1 MNKLTTFINNNYI
14 FLTCVVILGMLFFL
28 TISTFPY
35 FGDDIY
41 IPTDFFGWSF
51 YGGNPIIAWKLVINI
66 IKFKT
71 FSSIM
76 LTLIILLN
84 CYLIFFYSFS
94 RNIFNSTTKI
104 KDTIYYVLIFLLYLK
119 FGTWE
124 ANLSL
129 DAAYIHT
136 GSVLII
142 LACFIPFYY
151 LLQGK
156 DVFLNKY
163 VMILLMLLSV
173 YPLGFSSYT
182 SVPLWLIASSVS
194 VLFYVYRYKKIP
206 FIHMAYIILTFI
218 SYYLMMFV
226 FKTKILGHQ
235 PIEWSKINNI
245 YNLIKQIVG
254 IYMLYVYLFLI
265 LFTFIYCIYL
275 IIKNKSFNVLI
286 LNNNLILLKSLLILF
301 LFLFKVIVFIISQ

>member
-28 TISTFPY
+28 TSSTFPY

-41 IPTDFFGWSF
+41 IPTDFFGWIF
-51 YGGNPIIAWKLVINI
+51 YEGNPRIAWNLVKNI

-94 RNIFNSTTKI
+94 RNIFNSTTKV

-119 FGTWE
+119 CGTWE
-124 ANLSL
+124 ANLWL
-129 DAAYIHT
+129 AAAYIHT

-142 LACFIPFYY
+142 LGCFIPFYY

-156 DVFLNKY
+156 DVFLNRY
-163 VMILLMLLSV
+163 GMILLMLLSV

-182 SVPLWLIASSVS
+182 SVPLWLIASSLS
-194 VLFYVYRYKKIP
+194 ALFYIYRYN
-206 FIHMAYIILTFI
+206 
-218 SYYLMMFV
+218 SYF
-226 FKTKILGHQ
+226 
-235 PIEWSKINNI
+235 S
-245 YNLIKQIVG
+245 
-254 IYMLYVYLFLI
+254 
-265 LFTFIYCIYL
+265 
-275 IIKNKSFNVLI
+275 
-286 LNNNLILLKSLLILF
+286 F
-301 LFLFKVIVFIISQ
+301 LFLNDVCFQT